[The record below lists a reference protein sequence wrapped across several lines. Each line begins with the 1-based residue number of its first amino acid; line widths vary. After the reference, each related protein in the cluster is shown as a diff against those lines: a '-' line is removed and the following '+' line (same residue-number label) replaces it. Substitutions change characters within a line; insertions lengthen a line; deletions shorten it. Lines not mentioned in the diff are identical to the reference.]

1 MKISRVRHVVITCIV
16 FLIII
21 AIIITVYNNRL
32 EAIAR
37 NTEAYVNRVVAT
49 EDITPGTVITD
60 KNVKLVQIQDVV
72 KADGLV
78 YRLNQ
83 RDQERETV
91 DDTNEYKNMLLNGK
105 ISPSASSDDRW
116 AIGKTAVSAIRK
128 GELLIVDDL
137 RLPEDMTSSNER
149 IYNIAFD
156 SSSTGGY
163 KVRVGDKIDIC
174 LLYNGNEKTVKEYQ
188 DLEKNKA
195 IDIVLAKKEVI
206 DIRDEAGN
214 SQLNNSA
221 VVPGYM
227 CFKLTYDEINKIE
240 LAKRQ
245 GKVFAGIV
253 ETYLDD
259 AHVETFMEGVELP
272 TFEVKTEEVTNP

>member
-1 MKISRVRHVVITCIV
+1 MKISRVRHVVITCII

-21 AIIITVYNNRL
+21 ALIITVYNNRL

-49 EDITPGTVITD
+49 EDITPGTVITE

-72 KADGLV
+72 KADGLA

-83 RDQERETV
+83 MDQQRETV
-91 DDTNEYKNMLLNGK
+91 DATNEYQNMLLDGK
-105 ISPSASSDDRW
+105 ISPSASSDDKW
-116 AIGKTAVSAIRK
+116 VVGKTAVNKIRK
-128 GELLIVDDL
+128 GELIVVDDL
-137 RLPEDMTSSNER
+137 RLPEDMTMGNER
-149 IYNIAFD
+149 IYSISFD

-163 KVRVGDKIDIC
+163 NVRVGDKIDIC
-174 LLYNGNEKTVKEYQ
+174 LLYNDNEKAIKEYQ
-188 DLEKNKA
+188 NLEKNKT
-195 IDIVLAKKEVI
+195 IDIVLAKKEII

-221 VVPGYM
+221 VVPGYI

-259 AHVETFMEGVELP
+259 AHVETFMNGIELP
-272 TFEVKTEEVTNP
+272 KFEVDADTEVQP